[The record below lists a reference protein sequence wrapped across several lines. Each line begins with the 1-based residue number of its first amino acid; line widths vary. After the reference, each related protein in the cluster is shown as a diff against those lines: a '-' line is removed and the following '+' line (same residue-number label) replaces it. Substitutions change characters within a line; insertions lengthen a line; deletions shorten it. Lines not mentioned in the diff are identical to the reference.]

1 MFGDTAYVKIDQVQA
16 RNTSLNFIY
25 EIESNAV
32 LDWFAY
38 YSCIQKINLID
49 SIIKCDVSLRQ
60 VLDRCI
66 VAYKYI
72 NVRIRLVHT
81 VELRYTSSSLAKGD
95 YPWRFSIHWI
105 NKHRRLSPLE
115 SKDGT
120 LRQSPKKLILNA
132 GMWVKLHLKY
142 IHFLNW
148 NYINLNNSSNVS
160 CVIRPLHI

>member
-16 RNTSLNFIY
+16 RNTSLDFIY
-25 EIESNAV
+25 CLTKHRNRE
-32 LDWFAY
+32 
-38 YSCIQKINLID
+38 
-49 SIIKCDVSLRQ
+49 
-60 VLDRCI
+60 
-66 VAYKYI
+66 YKYI
-72 NVRIRLVHT
+72 NVRLVHT
-81 VELRYTSSSLAKGD
+81 VKLRYTSSSLTKGD

-148 NYINLNNSSNVS
+148 NYINLNTSSNVS

>member
-1 MFGDTAYVKIDQVQA
+1 MRCAYLDKNFSTCSETQLRLKSIKCKQGTLHW
-16 RNTSLNFIY
+16 TSYIALPSI

-72 NVRIRLVHT
+72 NVRLVHT
-81 VELRYTSSSLAKGD
+81 VKLRYTSSSLTKGD

-132 GMWVKLHLKY
+132 GMWV
-142 IHFLNW
+142 N
-148 NYINLNNSSNVS
+148 IN
-160 CVIRPLHI
+160 CI